1 MVWFN
6 HLSLL
11 ALASPVLTR
20 IDYNPDC
27 KRALRSRGLVKR
39 WQDRMG
45 NLLLQE
51 FSPYTL
57 NFQLTNHEHHPE
69 AGLVSMYPALACLP
83 QDDPQLV
90 NFIRKEYLI
99 PPDNLPYNLSVSL
112 SEFLKK
118 PVPVPN
124 EVDKLVFRGQ
134 LKGKVFKEEAWP
146 NDRKKVFGIVDR
158 AWQSYLEKVIYLT

>member
-1 MVWFN
+1 MAWFS
-6 HLSLL
+6 LISLL
-11 ALASPVLTR
+11 ALSSTALSQ

-27 KRALRSRGLVKR
+27 LRALRSRGLVKR
-39 WQDRMG
+39 WQDERG

-51 FSPYTL
+51 FSYFKL
-57 NFQLTNHEHHPE
+57 NINLANHEHHPE
-69 AGLVSMYPALACLP
+69 AGLVSLYPALACLP

-112 SEFLKK
+112 TEFLQK

-134 LKGKVFKEEAWP
+134 LKGKVF
-146 NDRKKVFGIVDR
+146 
-158 AWQSYLEKVIYLT
+158 